1 MRDDFRFA
9 LDSVLVNRRRM
20 LLTVAIIA
28 VGVASLVGIQTAV
41 SILADEVAGSLG
53 RAGAGRFTLQARDD
67 ASPITLR
74 QAQQFIE
81 PVMPVMPGST
91 ASVMPGLTASVMPGS
106 TGHLSAPLR
115 FASVW
120 SVRTTMAQIRCGS
133 VATDPVIQVVA
144 CDENYPSVY
153 DVRLSAG
160 RGFTAREVEEH
171 QPVALLGDNV
181 RKKLFGTENGLGE
194 MVSFAGGRY
203 RVVGVLA
210 REGALYGSSLDGSL
224 LIPISDAPAGCSI
237 TVRVADGGA
246 LSSAV
251 AAAGRQLAA
260 VRRLPPGAEPDF
272 DIVQSNDTEA
282 TLASL
287 RSKLSLVALAIGLVT
302 MLGAS
307 TGLMNSLLV
316 SVKERTREI
325 GTRRALGAKARGIA
339 RQFLLES
346 MMIGQLGNI
355 AGILLGLLF
364 GGLTALA
371 LDGHFAVPWPWVAA
385 ATLLSL
391 VVSLLSGLLPARRAA
406 ALDPIE
412 ALRSL

>member
-9 LDSVLVNRRRM
+9 LDSVLANRRRM
-20 LLTVAIIA
+20 WLTVAIIA

-53 RAGAGRFTLQARDD
+53 RAGAGRFTLQAKED
-67 ASPITLR
+67 APPITLR
-74 QAQQFIE
+74 QVQQFLALE
-81 PVMPVMPGST
+81 SSNSGGP
-91 ASVMPGLTASVMPGS
+91 SVMPGS
-106 TGHLSAPLR
+106 TGHLDAPLHA
-115 FASVW
+115 ASAW
-120 SVRTTMAQIRCGS
+120 SVQTSMAQIRCGG
-133 VATDPVIQVVA
+133 VATDPVVQVLA
-144 CDENYPSVY
+144 CDEHYLPVY

-181 RKKLFGTENGLGE
+181 RKKLFGTESGLGE
-194 MVSFAGGRY
+194 TVSFAGGRY

-237 TVRVADGGA
+237 TVHVADGGA

-251 AAAGRQLAA
+251 AAAGQRLAA

-346 MMIGQLGNI
+346 MIIGQLGNI

-371 LDGHFAVPWPWVAA
+371 LDGNFAVPWPWVAA